1 MNVSQRWLK
10 ALAPSIS
17 ESAEALAERLT
28 RTAVPVDEV
37 VWLGEG
43 LRDVVVGRVDRVEV
57 HPNADRLVLC
67 AVDRGQGE
75 PVQVV
80 TGASVVVEGAFY
92 PFVGIGQA
100 LPDGEVMKRV
110 KLRGEYSEGMLCSER
125 ELRLGRDA
133 AGIMRLHGD
142 FTPGSSIIDALDLD
156 DHRLVLE
163 VTPNRPDLLG
173 HLGVAREVAPG
184 GQADLVLPGF
194 PGHVRAQSSTHKAET
209 EGTAGGVTVRIEDP
223 EGCPRY
229 MGAVIRGVTVGPSP
243 EWLAGYLRAVGLQPI
258 NNIVDATNYVL
269 YELNQPVHAF
279 DLNTLRGPEVVVR
292 RAREAETLRT
302 LDGKDRELDAE
313 ILAIADAEGACALA
327 GVMGGEASEVSE
339 ETTDVFLECAHF
351 DPKRVRR
358 GARKLGLDTDA
369 SYRFQRGIDPEG
381 LPNAIQ
387 RLIELVL
394 TVAGGRLDGEAVD
407 VNPRPAGRTLVSLR
421 PTRVDHV
428 LGVELDRDTIT
439 ECLAPIGFEASGT
452 GDGSLDF
459 EVPTWRPDVEREID
473 LIEEVARRH
482 GYERLPSD
490 LRPFRATEIPED
502 TYVAAL
508 DGIRDF
514 FVGLGFLEAKTAPFW
529 GDGGQVR
536 VLNPLSERESSLRDR
551 LLPGLVQR
559 VEYNFARGRRDLRLF
574 ELGTVFMASGA
585 AKPEE
590 EIRLAAIATGRR
602 APPHWSGNDADWD
615 GWDLKWILEAAV
627 ALADPG
633 AEVRP
638 VDGSDESGSEAL
650 LDQLVAM
657 TPDGRAVG
665 WGGRLRAEGLEL
677 PPWAGALWGIELGVR
692 AMHPKPGVYRPLPV
706 YPAVERDLAV
716 IVPRTMVA
724 AEVDAV
730 IRDAAPKFLED
741 LSVFDVYKG
750 ESISEGA
757 RSIAW
762 RLRFQAVDRTL
773 TDKEVDAAM
782 RRITSALEEKLNV
795 RVRGA

>member
-1 MNVSQRWLK
+1 MNVSHRWLK

-17 ESAEALAERLT
+17 ESAEVLAERLT

-37 VWLGEG
+37 VWLAEG
-43 LRDVVVGRVDRVEV
+43 LHDVVVARVDTVHK

-67 AVDRGQGE
+67 AVDLGQGE

-80 TGASVVVEGAFY
+80 TGAPVVVEGAFY
-92 PFVGIGQA
+92 PFVGVGQA
-100 LPDGEVMKRV
+100 LPDGQVMKRV

-125 ELRLGRDA
+125 EMGLGRDA
-133 AGIMRLHGD
+133 AGIMRLHGE
-142 FTPGSSIIDALDLD
+142 FSPGASIIDSLDLD

-173 HLGVAREVAPG
+173 HFGVAREVAPG
-184 GQADLVLPGF
+184 GQADLVLPAF
-194 PGHVRAQSSTHKAET
+194 AGHVRAESSTQKAKA

-229 MGAVIRGVTVGPSP
+229 MGAVIRAVTVGPSP

-269 YELNQPVHAF
+269 YELNQPLHAF
-279 DLNTLRGPEVVVR
+279 DLNRLRGPEVVVR
-292 RAREAETLRT
+292 RAREGESLRT
-302 LDGKDRELDAE
+302 LDGQDRGLDPE
-313 ILAIADAEGACALA
+313 ILAIADAEVACAVA
-327 GVMGGEASEVSE
+327 GVMGGAGSEVSDG
-339 ETTDVFLECAHF
+339 TTDVFLECAYF
-351 DPKRVRR
+351 DPRRVRR

-381 LPNAIQ
+381 LPNAIH

-394 TVAGGRLDGEAVD
+394 TVAGGRLDGEVID
-407 VNPRPAGRTLVSLR
+407 VNPRPAGRTTVGLR
-421 PTRVDHV
+421 PARVDHV
-428 LGVELDRDTIT
+428 LGVEISRETIK
-439 ECLAPIGFEASGT
+439 ECLAPIGFEATGT
-452 GDGSLDF
+452 GGGSLSF
-459 EVPTWRPDVEREID
+459 KVPTWRPDVEREID

-490 LRPFRATEIPED
+490 LSPFRATEIPED
-502 TYVAAL
+502 TYVAVF

-536 VLNPLSERESSLRDR
+536 VLNPLSERESCLRDR

-559 VEYNFARGRRDLRLF
+559 VEYNFARGRRDVRLF
-574 ELGTVFMASGA
+574 ELGTVFMASGEA
-585 AKPEE
+585 SPEE

-602 APPHWSGNDADWD
+602 APSHWSGSDADWD
-615 GWDLKWILEAAV
+615 GWDLKWILESAV
-627 ALADPG
+627 ALAAPG
-633 AEVRP
+633 ADVWP
-638 VDGSDESGSEAL
+638 VDGSDGSGGEAL
-650 LDQLVAM
+650 LDQLVAV
-657 TPDGRAVG
+657 TPDGSVVG
-665 WGGRLRAEGLEL
+665 WGGRLRAEDLEA
-677 PPWAGALWGIELGVR
+677 PPWAGAVWGLELSVR
-692 AMHPKPGVYRPLPV
+692 ATHLKPDVYRPLPV
-706 YPAVERDLAV
+706 YPGVERDLAV
-716 IVPRTMVA
+716 IVPRTVVA

-730 IRDAAPKFLED
+730 IWNAAPKFLED
-741 LSVFDVYKG
+741 LSVFDVYEG

-762 RLRFQAVDRTL
+762 RLRFQAADRTL
-773 TDKEVDAAM
+773 TDREVDAAM
-782 RRITSALEEKLNV
+782 KRITSALEEKLNV
-795 RVRGA
+795 TVRGA